1 MTIANSLV
9 VLDGSSFFVSEPT
22 GDVVPGHDANG
33 YFFRDMRHL
42 STWRLLVD
50 GEPVRLLSSRTLD
63 YYSASVHGTL
73 ARARVGK
80 NPTVSVRRDRFIS
93 DGVHE
98 DLMVE
103 NHSGQPVTVSV
114 RLHFAADFAD
124 LFEVKEPRPKVGHT
138 SAEVGS
144 DRVTLLYERDGYRR
158 ATVIVF
164 DERVRLEA
172 DHAAL
177 EVELQ
182 PRQRWRCCVEVFS
195 VADGKTYRSGT
206 SCRSKAK
213 PRPKMPLSVE
223 QWLEDA
229 PELETDF
236 DVLRHTYRQSLVDLA
251 ALRFRPSETVTWSLP
266 AAGLPWFMALFGRDS
281 LITSYQALP
290 FQPRLARTSLEA
302 LASLQAR
309 QWDDFRDAEPGKI
322 LHELRSGELARFGEV
337 PQTPYYGTH
346 DATCLFL
353 VLLDEYEC
361 WTGDIELVR
370 ALEPAA
376 RLAVDW
382 MELYGD
388 RDGDGYLEY
397 ISRSSKGLVNQ
408 GWKDSWN
415 SALFADGRL
424 ADPPIALCE
433 VQAYAYDA
441 RMRTARL
448 ARLAWNDP
456 GLADRLET
464 AAAELR
470 RRFNAEFWNEPRGHY
485 VLALDREKHQV
496 DALTSNT
503 GHLLWSGIVDRE
515 RAGAVVE
522 RLMAPEMFNG
532 WGVRT
537 MSARDGGYNP
547 IEYHNGTVWPHD
559 TGLIAEGFRRYGFCE
574 QASALALAIIE
585 TAGFVEYR
593 LPEVFAGFPREDTR
607 FPVEYPTACSPQA
620 WATGAPLLFVRTL
633 LGLDSD
639 GEHLI
644 VAPAVPDAIGRL
656 EVLDIPGC
664 WGRMDAFGRVR
675 TLH

>member
-1 MTIANSLV
+1 MTTANSLV
-9 VLDGSSFFVSEPT
+9 VLDGSSFFVSEPN

-33 YFFRDMRHL
+33 YFFGDMRHL

-50 GEPVRLLSSRTLD
+50 GEPVRLLSSRTID

-98 DLMVE
+98 DLLVE
-103 NHSGQPVTVSV
+103 NHSGQLVAVSL

-124 LFEVKEPRPKVGHT
+124 LFEVKDPRPKVGRT
-138 SAEVGS
+138 SADVDY

-164 DERVRLEA
+164 SEPVRLEA
-172 DHAAL
+172 DKATF

-182 PRQRWRCCVEVFS
+182 PRQRWRCCVEVMS
-195 VADGKTYRSGT
+195 VADGKTYQSGA
-206 SCRSKAK
+206 SCQSAAK

-229 PELETDF
+229 PELETDL
-236 DVLRHTYRQSLVDLA
+236 DVLSHTYRQSLVDLA
-251 ALRFRPSETVTWSLP
+251 ALRFRPSDTVTWSLP

-322 LHELRSGELARFGEV
+322 LHELRCGELARFGEI
-337 PQTPYYGTH
+337 PHTPYYGTH

-353 VLLDEYEC
+353 VLLDEYER
-361 WTGDIELVR
+361 WTGDMELVR
-370 ALEPAA
+370 SMEPAA
-376 RLAVDW
+376 RLAVEW

-397 ISRSSKGLVNQ
+397 LSRSPKGLVNQ

-415 SALFADGRL
+415 STLFADGRL
-424 ADPPIALCE
+424 AEPPMALCE

-441 RMRTARL
+441 RRRTARL

-470 RRFNAEFWNEPRGHY
+470 RRFNADFWSEPRGHY
-485 VLALDREKHQV
+485 VLALDRDKQQV

-522 RLMAPEMFNG
+522 RLMAPDMFNG

-537 MSARDGGYNP
+537 MSARDEGYNP

-585 TAGFVEYR
+585 SAGFFEFR
-593 LPEVFAGFPREDTR
+593 LPEVFAGFSREDTR
-607 FPVEYPTACSPQA
+607 FPVEYPTACRPQA
-620 WATGAPLLFVRTL
+620 WSAGAPLLAIRTL
-633 LGLDSD
+633 LGLDPID
-639 GEHLI
+639 HELRATPALP
-644 VAPAVPDAIGRL
+644 APISELRLRGVQFRGGRRDA
-656 EVLDIPGC
+656 P
-664 WGRMDAFGRVR
+664 
-675 TLH
+675 